1 MQMTESQAAERPVED
16 SAQQQVRAYFQE
28 VSERC
33 KLPALPAAVATGL
46 KMVRDPDLDFQ
57 KFGRVLSSDA
67 ALVGRIL
74 RTANSAFYGRRSSAQ
89 TIEQAIPVLGLRTV
103 QRVLV
108 TAATQQ
114 LCLKNSGLTQSL
126 WDHSLVTAISAELI
140 AKKVGGQD
148 LHLAFL
154 CGLLHDIGQMVLLHG
169 DPEGFTEVVNQV
181 REMGKP
187 ILACEKENY
196 GFDHGLIGVVLV
208 DCWELDPKI
217 GQASSQHHTET
228 AETAETGETPEV
240 SDPLSTGMLIQLA
253 DYVAAQAGHGFMS
266 VPLPPPATALAAWG
280 YAEEDVL
287 SDLITQVQETFE
299 AEKAL
304 YTS

>member
-1 MQMTESQAAERPVED
+1 MQMTESQATERPAED
-16 SAQQQVRAYFQE
+16 STRQQVRAYFQE

-46 KMVRDPDLDFQ
+46 KMVRDPDLDFHQ
-57 KFGRVLSSDA
+57 FGRVLSNDA

-89 TIEQAIPVLGLRTV
+89 TIEQAVPVLGLRTV

-114 LCLKNSGLTQSL
+114 LCLKNSGLTQAL

-140 AKKVGGQD
+140 AKKVSGQD

-169 DPEGFTEVVNQV
+169 DPEGFTELVNQV
-181 REMGKP
+181 QEMGKP

-196 GFDHGLIGVVLV
+196 GFNHGLIGVVLV

-217 GQASSQHHTET
+217 GEASLHHHDE
-228 AETAETGETPEV
+228 APEAL
-240 SDPLSTGMLIQLA
+240 DPLTMGMLIQLA
-253 DYVAAQAGHGFMS
+253 DYVAAQAGHGFIS
-266 VPLPPPATALAAWG
+266 VPLPPSATVLTAWG
-280 YAEEDVL
+280 CAEEETL
-287 SDLITQVQETFE
+287 ADLITQVQETFE

>member
-1 MQMTESQAAERPVED
+1 MQMTESQTTEGQAED
-16 SAQQQVRAYFQE
+16 STRQQVRAYFQE

-33 KLPALPAAVATGL
+33 KLPTLPAAVATGL
-46 KMVRDPDLDFQ
+46 KMVRDPDMDFHQ
-57 KFGRVLSSDA
+57 FGRVLSNDA

-169 DPEGFTEVVNQV
+169 DPEGFTEVVNRVQ
-181 REMGKP
+181 EMGQP

-228 AETAETGETPEV
+228 AEMPEALEV

-266 VPLPPPATALAAWG
+266 VPLPPHVTVLTAWG
-280 YAEEDVL
+280 CAEEDVL